1 MQFATKIQ
9 RKIYFA
15 KRKASM
21 FFISALACVGSIV
34 PAAAS
39 EPELLYTDADVETVK
54 AACRVWSK
62 WGWLFIIGSAF
73 LYFRTKGNER
83 ANAIYKSAFIGTT
96 ITWFLALNDGKI
108 LLMVIDLFKYFAGLI
123 GG

>member
-34 PAAAS
+34 PVAAS
-39 EPELLYTDADVETVK
+39 EPELLSTDADIETVK

-62 WGWLFIIGSAF
+62 WGWLFIHR
-73 LYFRTKGNER
+73 FR
-83 ANAIYKSAFIGTT
+83 ISIF
-96 ITWFLALNDGKI
+96 
-108 LLMVIDLFKYFAGLI
+108 
-123 GG
+123 

>member
-1 MQFATKIQ
+1 
-9 RKIYFA
+9 
-15 KRKASM
+15 M

-34 PAAAS
+34 PVAAS
-39 EPELLYTDADVETVK
+39 EPELLSTDADIETVK

>member
-39 EPELLYTDADVETVK
+39 EPALLSTDGDVETIK
-54 AACRVWSK
+54 AVCRLWAK
-62 WGWLFIIGSAF
+62 WGLLFLAVVAF
-73 LYFRTKGNER
+73 FYFKTKGNER
-83 ANAIYKSAFIGTT
+83 ANGIYKGALTGTLV
-96 ITWFLALNDGKI
+96 TWILALNDGAI
-108 LLMVIDLFKYFAGLI
+108 LFMIFDFFKYLAGLI

>member
-39 EPELLYTDADVETVK
+39 EPALLSTDGDVETIK
-54 AACRVWSK
+54 AVCRLWAK
-62 WGWLFIIGSAF
+62 WGLLFLAVVAF
-73 LYFRTKGNER
+73 FYFKTKGNVGGKCNLKG
-83 ANAIYKSAFIGTT
+83 APSGPLV
-96 ITWFLALNDGKI
+96 TWVLAGYAGASLFMIFDF
-108 LLMVIDLFKYFAGLI
+108 FKYLAGLI